1 MLLPHYLDF
10 RMDSSNYM
18 PQIFWNAGCQLVA
31 LNYQNLDVPMQ
42 LNLGI
47 FQFNRRTG
55 FLLKPDFMCRDDRK
69 FDPFTETSVDGI
81 IPGTV
86 SLKVISGQFLS
97 DQHVGTYVEVEMY
110 GLPRDTV
117 RRGKNRTKTVH
128 NGINPVFDEEPFVFR
143 QVVMPDLAVFRI
155 AAFEESGES
164 IFVNFPWAFN
174 MFTE

>member
-1 MLLPHYLDF
+1 MKPISC

-47 FQFNRRTG
+47 FQYNRRSG
-55 FLLKPDFMCRDDRK
+55 YLLKPDFMCRDDRR

-86 SLKVISGQFLS
+86 SLKIISGQFLTE
-97 DQHVGTYVEVEMY
+97 QHVGTYVEVRLCLRY
-110 GLPRDTV
+110 V
-117 RRGKNRTKTVH
+117 
-128 NGINPVFDEEPFVFR
+128 
-143 QVVMPDLAVFRI
+143 
-155 AAFEESGES
+155 
-164 IFVNFPWAFN
+164 
-174 MFTE
+174 